1 MINTDIEIGVFA
13 GAKRIP
19 KGSYIGIY
27 AGEILTE
34 QEGED
39 RGQYVI
45 LFIPP
50 HWLTSLQPVQ
60 FLWSYLSIFD
70 RFSPPQNW
78 TRR

>member
-1 MINTDIEIGVFA
+1 MINTDIGIGVFA

-39 RGQYVI
+39 RGQYVFL
-45 LFIPP
+45 LFL
-50 HWLTSLQPVQ
+50 LTG
-60 FLWSYLSIFD
+60 
-70 RFSPPQNW
+70 
-78 TRR
+78 